1 MKTDLNNVKA
11 NLAKGIMKLETSL
24 KARFSLRAIATLF
37 IAGIVAASYTG
48 TVFASGEANIDGVVS
63 PIVEL
68 INSFVT
74 ALLALVSAGGTI
86 FVIMLGVKFATAEEP
101 QEKEKRKQA
110 LKTAIIGFVFIFVI
124 IVALKLSIGPIT
136 DLMYNSLGSQNGS
149 TPSTNQP

>member
-11 NLAKGIMKLETSL
+11 NLAKGIMKLETSA

-68 INSFVT
+68 IDSFVT

-101 QEKEKRKQA
+101 EEKEKRKQFYA
-110 LKTAIIGFVFIFVI
+110 KNIKVI
-124 IVALKLSIGPIT
+124 ISF
-136 DLMYNSLGSQNGS
+136 Q
-149 TPSTNQP
+149 

>member
-1 MKTDLNNVKA
+1 MN
-11 NLAKGIMKLETSL
+11 
-24 KARFSLRAIATLF
+24 
-37 IAGIVAASYTG
+37 
-48 TVFASGEANIDGVVS
+48 
-63 PIVEL
+63 P
-68 INSFVT
+68 
-74 ALLALVSAGGTI
+74 LLAIVGAGGVL
-86 FVIMLGVKFATAEEP
+86 FCIMLGVKFVTAEEP